1 MLHETLY
8 NCVGSR
14 VVRSGCDL
22 RNAEVAVHGGYYA
35 FHEFACLVI
44 AEYKRDTLLEDES
57 RE

>member
-8 NCVGSR
+8 NRVGSR

-22 RNAEVAVHGGYYA
+22 GDAEVVIHGGYYA
-35 FHEFACLVI
+35 FHEFARFVI
-44 AEYKRDTLLEDES
+44 AKYEWDTLLEDES